1 MKQHAVIEEQNRELA
16 RLQAQVAQLRSR
28 VLDQTHDHDLEAKNL
43 QTELDNERRKHERDL
58 QDLRSENLAERKK
71 RDIQGTVSVE
81 FARIT

>member
-1 MKQHAVIEEQNRELA
+1 MA

-43 QTELDNERRKHERDL
+43 QSELDNERRKHERDL